1 MDVEVASIS
10 LSWRFQT
17 SARGATIES
26 MKKIKRVG
34 DEMSKMRVMIENV
47 RSFTFFTDWILW
59 VCQYAPETLF
69 YVGLS
74 FPVYDCLL

>member
-17 SARGATIES
+17 NARETTIES
-26 MKKIKRVG
+26 MKKSKRVG
-34 DEMSKMRVMIENV
+34 DEMSKTRVMIENV
-47 RSFTFFTDWILW
+47 GSFTFFTNWILR

-74 FPVYDCLL
+74 FPVCDCLL